1 MKLINKYGTINV
13 IVGEFMKKKN
23 IILIIVIVIFIL
35 MLIPV
40 PTRLKDGGSVEYN
53 AILYK
58 YTKIH
63 RLSEK
68 SSTGYIDGWEL
79 KILGIKIGEKINP

>member
-1 MKLINKYGTINV
+1 
-13 IVGEFMKKKN
+13 MKKKN
-23 IILIIVIVIFIL
+23 IIIIIALVIFVL
-35 MLIPV
+35 MLIPI
-40 PTRLKDGGSVEYN
+40 PIKLKDGGSVEYK

-68 SSTGYIDGWEL
+68 SSTGYEDGWEL
-79 KILGIKIGEKINP
+79 NILWIQVGG